1 MKVPIDAM
9 LPYASLQESL
19 PALLGCLRLVVPMR
33 LWMVGRLA
41 GSSWT
46 VIQADDT
53 QDRVRAGDSFPWPD
67 TLCIRVLEHYGCCF
81 AEDAAANPV
90 LADAPVRSAIPIG
103 AYIGYPMLSWR
114 GELLG
119 TICGVHPEPM
129 PPFSAAQR
137 QLVKTISR
145 TINTLVAHSFKLDDQ
160 RSAPARVRPPANI
173 DHLTGL
179 PNQHGWQVLL
189 EEEEA
194 ALKQE
199 GADAMAMMVE
209 LNEPENSA
217 DGAGSVDWDN
227 TLNRVAHL
235 LKSHVREQDGLARV
249 GPARFALLLRGVNAR
264 QGDHAAEKIGQAL
277 ADAGIRAGLGHA
289 MRLASGSLANAVRIA
304 DIRMYNAKLGAAG
317 VPGAPA
323 AQTAQMPGEGDSGHQ
338 RKV

>member
-217 DGAGSVDWDN
+217 DGAGSVD
-227 TLNRVAHL
+227 L

-323 AQTAQMPGEGDSGHQ
+323 AQTAQMPGEDDSGHQ

>member
-1 MKVPIDAM
+1 
-9 LPYASLQESL
+9 
-19 PALLGCLRLVVPMR
+19 CLRLAVPMR

-53 QDRVRAGDSFPWPD
+53 QNRVKAGDSFPWPD
-67 TLCIRVLEHYGCCF
+67 TLCVRVLEHYGCCF

-90 LADAPVRSAIPIG
+90 LADAPVRTAIPIG
-103 AYIGYPMLSWR
+103 AYIGYPMLTWR

-119 TICGVHPEPM
+119 TICGIHPEPM
-129 PPFSAAQR
+129 PPFSPTQC

-145 TINTLVAHSFKLDDQ
+145 TINTLVAHSFKLDDH
-160 RSAPARVRPPANI
+160 RATPARVRPPANI

-189 EEEEA
+189 EEEET

-199 GADAMAMMVE
+199 GADALAMMVE

-227 TLNRVAHL
+227 TLNRAAHV
-235 LKSHVREQDGLARV
+235 LKNHVRERDGLARV
-249 GPARFALLLRGVNAR
+249 GPARFALLLRGVTAQ
-264 QGDHAAEKIGQAL
+264 QGERAAEKIRHAM

-323 AQTAQMPGEGDSGHQ
+323 APSDGGGTGPRSDSGHQ